1 MITPIINLLNNP
13 ATLPTLL
20 PFLHT
25 HQILKLTIIR
35 RRSGFRSSCGSRS
48 SSGSGSSPS
57 SRPLPRSL
65 LPRRR
70 WCFHSPSRSRGPN
83 TTLPTRVNSLP
94 TAGAGRR
101 VALPP
106 QLQVPVVSCRRKAS
120 PGNVVLGEPTAVSS
134 VSDAVVAIVGAAAR
148 RPPRPLAQRNFNEV
162 A

>member
-20 PFLHT
+20 PFLRA

-35 RRSGFRSSCGSRS
+35 RRSSSRS

-57 SRPLPRSL
+57 SRPLPPSL

-70 WCFHSPSRSRGPN
+70 WRFHSPSPSRGSN
-83 TTLPTRVNSLP
+83 ITLPPRVNSLP